1 MKHEPVAIFETR
13 ADLHVCAVEF
23 GTSLKG
29 ATAKAGGALGAVG
42 LFGDISNYAAAAAVA
57 GFIAQSKTN
66 PKA

>member
-29 ATAKAGGALGAVG
+29 ATAKAGGARAVG